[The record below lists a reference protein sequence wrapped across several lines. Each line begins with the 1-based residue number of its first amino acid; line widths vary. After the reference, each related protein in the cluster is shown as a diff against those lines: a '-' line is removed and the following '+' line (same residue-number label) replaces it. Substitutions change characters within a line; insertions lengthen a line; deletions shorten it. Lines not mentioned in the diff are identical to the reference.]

1 MRHAAAALVLL
12 LAAAPALAN
21 GPAGPHPFGPQDLL
35 AMQRLSEP
43 KPSPAGDRVVFAV
56 RTLDRAADRYRTDL
70 WIVGGDGAGLR
81 RLTSHEGNENS
92 PAWSPDGR
100 TVYFLSP
107 ASGSSQVWR
116 VAADGGEPEQVT
128 KLPLD
133 AGNFLLSPDGKTL
146 AVTMDVY
153 PDCPT
158 LACTVDRNAEREKQQ
173 SKGRLYD
180 RLFVRHWDTWED
192 GLRSHLFVLPVGG
205 GEPVDLTRG
214 LDADVPAPPFGGG
227 EDITF
232 TPDGRSVVFAARN
245 VEREEA
251 WSTDFDLYVVPVDGS
266 RPPRNLTDDNPA
278 WDTQPLVTPDG
289 RTLVYLAMRRPGYE
303 SDRYRVTLR
312 PLDGGPPRVV
322 AEAWDRSPGEIRL
335 SPDGATLYA
344 AALDGGRASLFAI
357 DLGSGAVRKLVAGG
371 TVHAP
376 GAAGDRV
383 FFTLE
388 HLRSPAEV
396 FSVRT
401 DGTDIR
407 QLTRVNAEE
416 LDGVAFGEPEQFAF
430 PGWNGEE
437 VHAWVVKPPG
447 LPAGGKAPVAFI
459 IHGGPQG
466 SSADNFH
473 YRWNPEIYAGAGY
486 AAVLVDFHGST
497 GYGQAFTDSIRDDWG
512 GKPLEDLQKG
522 LAAALAR
529 YPWMDGDRVCALG
542 ASYGGYMVNW
552 IAGRWPDRFRCLVS
566 HDGIFDQRLQYYS
579 TEELWFPEWE
589 FGGPHW
595 QNPEGYEKHNPVHH
609 VESWKTP
616 MLVIHGALD
625 YRIPEAQGL
634 AAFTALQRRG
644 IPSQFLHLPNENHWV
659 LKPANYA
666 YWQGTMLAWLD
677 RWLAERPAGG
687 DGSAGR

>member
-12 LAAAPALAN
+12 LVAAAPALAN
-21 GPAGPHPFGPQDLL
+21 GPAAPHPFGPQDLL

-56 RTLDRAADRYRTDL
+56 RTLDPAADRYRTDL
-70 WIVGGDGAGLR
+70 WSVGGDGAGLR

-116 VAADGGEPEQVT
+116 VAADGGDPEQVT

-146 AVTMDVY
+146 AVTMDVH

-158 LACTVDRNAEREKQQ
+158 LACTVERNAERDKQQ
-173 SKGRLYD
+173 SKGRLYE

-205 GEPVDLTRG
+205 GELVDLTRG

-232 TPDGRSVVFAARN
+232 TPDGRSVVFAARAAG
-245 VEREEA
+245 REEP
-251 WSTDFDLYVVPVDGS
+251 WSTDFDLYVVPADGS

-312 PLDGGPPRVV
+312 PLDGGAPRVV

-357 DLGSGAVRKLVAGG
+357 DLGSGAVDRK
-371 TVHAP
+371 
-376 GAAGDRV
+376 
-383 FFTLE
+383 
-388 HLRSPAEV
+388 
-396 FSVRT
+396 SV
-401 DGTDIR
+401 
-407 QLTRVNAEE
+407 V
-416 LDGVAFGEPEQFAF
+416 
-430 PGWNGEE
+430 
-437 VHAWVVKPPG
+437 
-447 LPAGGKAPVAFI
+447 
-459 IHGGPQG
+459 
-466 SSADNFH
+466 
-473 YRWNPEIYAGAGY
+473 
-486 AAVLVDFHGST
+486 
-497 GYGQAFTDSIRDDWG
+497 
-512 GKPLEDLQKG
+512 
-522 LAAALAR
+522 
-529 YPWMDGDRVCALG
+529 
-542 ASYGGYMVNW
+542 
-552 IAGRWPDRFRCLVS
+552 
-566 HDGIFDQRLQYYS
+566 
-579 TEELWFPEWE
+579 
-589 FGGPHW
+589 
-595 QNPEGYEKHNPVHH
+595 
-609 VESWKTP
+609 
-616 MLVIHGALD
+616 
-625 YRIPEAQGL
+625 
-634 AAFTALQRRG
+634 
-644 IPSQFLHLPNENHWV
+644 
-659 LKPANYA
+659 
-666 YWQGTMLAWLD
+666 
-677 RWLAERPAGG
+677 
-687 DGSAGR
+687 